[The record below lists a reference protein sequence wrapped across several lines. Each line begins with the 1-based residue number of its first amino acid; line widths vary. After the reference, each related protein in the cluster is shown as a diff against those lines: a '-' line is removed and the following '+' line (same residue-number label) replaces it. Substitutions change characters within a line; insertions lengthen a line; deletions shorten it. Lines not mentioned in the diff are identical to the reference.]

1 MVAELVSDYKK
12 LCMHV
17 TDLIDLS
24 GYKVD
29 YVRQKLGYS
38 KPGFYKK
45 RKAGNFAPEEIMELL
60 KIIRFEE
67 VEDKL
72 YVDMLEESEKS
83 GMLSE
88 KETKALFAAI
98 K

>member
-1 MVAELVSDYKK
+1 MVAELVRDYST

-29 YVRQKLGYS
+29 FVRQKLGYS

-45 RKAGNFAPEEIMELL
+45 RKAGNFTPEEIMELL
-60 KIIRFEE
+60 KVIRFEE
-67 VEDKL
+67 IEDKI
-72 YVDMLEESEKS
+72 YVDLLEDSRKS
-83 GMLSE
+83 GMLTE
-88 KETKALFAAI
+88 KETKSLFASL
-98 K
+98 